1 VHGTT
6 SESGATRVIALR
18 TRFEARQNDGPRCER
33 TGALAAVALR
43 RGHHSIHRRKNMKH
57 NAKKLLLAAGAVVGT
72 SLLAA
77 AWVTYEGHAHVWLSD
92 TLIGSKVHN
101 EHGEQIGKL
110 EDIVVSPNQD
120 SSYAVLA
127 LGSWAN
133 MADRYCAMPW
143 SVIQTV
149 EADVAVKDSERKL
162 VLLVDKEMLR
172 TAPNFEKR
180 TWPDMTDVAWRSEI
194 DAFYDRRAVG
204 SVDDRD
210 EKGERRD
217 QDDRDRK
224 GQAQEA
230 GARKKHITWRATELK
245 GADVV
250 TSTNEKLGDIDEIAV
265 DTNGRFCYV
274 AVSAGGF
281 LGMGEHVVA
290 VPWDALQFTVSGEKN
305 DKRVITLASTKEQL
319 AKAPEYS
326 TDKDDRARMCDADWI
341 ASVYEHFSVKPY
353 WDMETDAKKAPA
365 TPKAPAGK

>member
-1 VHGTT
+1 M
-6 SESGATRVIALR
+6 
-18 TRFEARQNDGPRCER
+18 
-33 TGALAAVALR
+33 
-43 RGHHSIHRRKNMKH
+43 KN
-57 NAKKLLLAAGAVVGT
+57 NAKKMMLAAGAVVGS

-92 TLIGSKVHN
+92 TLIGSKVHS

-120 SSYAVLA
+120 SSYAVLS

-143 SVIQTV
+143 SVINTV
-149 EADVAVKDSERKL
+149 EADVTVKDSVRTL
-162 VLLVDKEMLR
+162 VLTVDKELLR

-194 DAFYDRRAVG
+194 DAFYDPRAVG
-204 SVDDRD
+204 SASGREGRD
-210 EKGERRD
+210 SRD
-217 QDDRDRK
+217 SRENQV
-224 GQAQEA
+224 QEA

-290 VPWDALQFTVSGEKN
+290 VPWDALQFSLGGEKN
-305 DKRVITLASTKEQL
+305 DKRLITLASTKEQL

-326 TDKDDRARMCDADWI
+326 NDDEDRARMCDAEWI

-353 WDMETDAKKAPA
+353 WDVAEKSPA
-365 TPKAPAGK
+365 MPTRPAGK